1 MQTDVAET
9 IYEKV
14 KVLPPEKQQEILHQI
29 EILEQKLSRLF
40 GRKSVRGQRKFLMKF
55 GKKCRATVR
64 NNTTIIFME
73 FRKNEFCFR

>member
-29 EILEQKLSRLF
+29 EILEQKTEPTIWQKIRARS
-40 GRKSVRGQRKFLMKF
+40 
-55 GKKCRATVR
+55 KKIPDEVWEEMPRDGSEQHDRYHFYGVP
-64 NNTTIIFME
+64 
-73 FRKNEFCFR
+73 KK

>member
-29 EILEQKLSRLF
+29 EILEQKTEPTIWQKIRARS
-40 GRKSVRGQRKFLMKF
+40 
-55 GKKCRATVR
+55 KKIPDEVWEEMPRDGSEQHDHYLYGVP
-64 NNTTIIFME
+64 
-73 FRKNEFCFR
+73 KK